1 MAHFE
6 SFMNILVQRRLLLWR
21 RRANDDRTASTGK
34 QNLAGLEVSKDSD
47 GSKAHAVLGPIMSNI
62 SSDDVRAEVKK
73 FWDFL
78 SRKLKSQF
86 AEMYL
91 SSATVFAADARRM
104 EPARLMLVRR
114 ERELLGPASF
124 VAAKLGSI
132 DVRPLGADLAIASYP
147 FHLSITRTLA
157 SGKRYQSEVP
167 RGRATQIFH
176 RDEKGVLRI
185 IHEHMS
191 SAEPVSSKELPAK
204 DPPQQ
209 V

>member
-1 MAHFE
+1 V
-6 SFMNILVQRRLLLWR
+6 LRRLLLWR

-114 ERELLGPASF
+114 ERERELLGPASF

-132 DVRPLGADLAIASYP
+132 DVQPLGADLAIASYP

-167 RGRATQIFH
+167 RGRATQVFH

-185 IHEHMS
+185 IREHMS
-191 SAEPVSSKELPAK
+191 SAEPVSSKELPAM

>member
-1 MAHFE
+1 
-6 SFMNILVQRRLLLWR
+6 L
-21 RRANDDRTASTGK
+21 
-34 QNLAGLEVSKDSD
+34 D
-47 GSKAHAVLGPIMSNI
+47 GSKAYGVRCPIMSNI

-132 DVRPLGADLAIASYP
+132 DVQPLGADLAIASYP
-147 FHLSITRTLA
+147 FHLSITRTRS

-167 RGRATQIFH
+167 SGRATQVFQ

-191 SAEPVSSKELPAK
+191 SAEAVSSKELPPT
-204 DPPQQ
+204 DPR
-209 V
+209 

>member
-1 MAHFE
+1 V
-6 SFMNILVQRRLLLWR
+6 LRRLLPWR
-21 RRANDDRTASTGK
+21 KRANDRTASTGK
-34 QNLAGLEVSKDSD
+34 QSLAHLGVSKDLD
-47 GSKAHAVLGPIMSNI
+47 GSKAYAMLCPIMSNI

-86 AEMYL
+86 ADMYL

-124 VAAKLGSI
+124 VAANLGSI
-132 DVRPLGADLAIASYP
+132 DVQPLGADLAIASYP
-147 FHLSITRTLA
+147 FHLSITRTRA

-167 RGRATQIFH
+167 RGRATQVFQ

-191 SAEPVSSKELPAK
+191 SAEPVSTKELPPT
-204 DPPQQ
+204 DPPKH

>member
-1 MAHFE
+1 V
-6 SFMNILVQRRLLLWR
+6 LRRLPLWR
-21 RRANDDRTASTGK
+21 RRANDGTASTGK
-34 QNLAGLEVSKDSD
+34 QSLARLAVSEDLD
-47 GSKAHAVLGPIMSNI
+47 GSKAYAVPCPIMSNI

-114 ERELLGPASF
+114 ERELLGPASS
-124 VAAKLGSI
+124 VAAKLGTI
-132 DVRPLGADLAIASYP
+132 DVQHLGADLAIASYP
-147 FHLSITRTLA
+147 FHLSITRTR
-157 SGKRYQSEVP
+157 SNGKRYQSEVP
-167 RGRATQIFH
+167 SGRVTQVFQ

-191 SAEPVSSKELPAK
+191 SAEPVSTKELPPT
-204 DPPQQ
+204 DPLKH

>member
-1 MAHFE
+1 V
-6 SFMNILVQRRLLLWR
+6 LRCLPLRR
-21 RRANDDRTASTGK
+21 RRADDRTASTGK
-34 QNLAGLEVSKDSD
+34 QDLARLEVSKDSD
-47 GSKAHAVLGPIMSNI
+47 GSKAYAVLGPIMSNI
-62 SSDDVRAEVKK
+62 SSDAVRAEVKN
-73 FWDFL
+73 FWDLL
-78 SRKLKSQF
+78 SRKLTSQF

-104 EPARLMLVRR
+104 ELARLMLVRR
-114 ERELLGPASF
+114 GRELLGPASL
-124 VAAKLGSI
+124 VAAKLGPI
-132 DVRPLGADLAIASYP
+132 DVQPLGADLAIASYP
-147 FHLSITRTLA
+147 FHLSITRTHA

-167 RGRATQIFH
+167 CGRATQVFQ

-191 SAEPVSSKELPAK
+191 SAEPVSSKELPPM

>member
-1 MAHFE
+1 M
-6 SFMNILVQRRLLLWR
+6 
-21 RRANDDRTASTGK
+21 T
-34 QNLAGLEVSKDSD
+34 
-47 GSKAHAVLGPIMSNI
+47 NI

-73 FWDFL
+73 FWEFL

-104 EPARLMLVRR
+104 ELARLMLVRR
-114 ERELLGPASF
+114 ERELLGPASS
-124 VAAKLGSI
+124 VAAKLGLI
-132 DVRPLGADLAIASYP
+132 DVQPLGADLAIASYP
-147 FHLSITRTLA
+147 FHLSITRTRA
-157 SGKRYQSEVP
+157 NGKRYQSEVP
-167 RGRATQIFH
+167 SGRATQVFQ

-191 SAEPVSSKELPAK
+191 SAEPVSTKELPPT
-204 DPPQQ
+204 DPPKQ